1 MFGNRRV
8 EERESN
14 YAPCEFSPY
23 THQQLFYNLFM
34 SKQDN
39 ENIFME
45 SIKID
50 QDGLIIAIYNF
61 KRLPDEV

>member
-1 MFGNRRV
+1 
-8 EERESN
+8 
-14 YAPCEFSPY
+14 
-23 THQQLFYNLFM
+23 M

-61 KRLPDEV
+61 KGLPDEV